1 MSWHAK
7 ATGAYSYTST
17 EGLENAQ
24 MIYNILNARGWS
36 LNAICAVIG
45 NIYGESGLNPW
56 RWNSDNVQAKGS
68 TQSIAYGLVQF
79 YPYTKYADNT
89 NAQAI
94 TGFGV
99 NYSDQV
105 GSTSDGNAQIIFV
118 DEYGDYI
125 SSSSYSLSYS
135 DFKTSS
141 ESIDYLVNA
150 WYYNYERA
158 GGSPN
163 ETRFT
168 VANYFYNLWSETPPE
183 PSPEPEPEPTEKK
196 KSFWWIYY
204 MRNPN
209 RIMWC

>member
-1 MSWHAK
+1 MSWHTK
-7 ATGAYSYTST
+7 ATGGYSYTST

-56 RWNSDNVQAKGS
+56 RWNSDNVQAVGS
-68 TQSIAYGLVQF
+68 TTRIAYGLVQF
-79 YPYTKYADNT
+79 YPYTKYADSEY
-89 NAQAI
+89 AQSYS
-94 TGFGV
+94 GFGV
-99 NYSDQV
+99 NYSDQT
-105 GSTSDGNAQIIFV
+105 GSTTDGNAQMIFV
-118 DEYGDYI
+118 DEHADWQLSDDYQV
-125 SSSSYSLSYS
+125 SFA
-135 DFKTSS
+135 DFKVSS
-141 ESIDYLVNA
+141 GSIDYLVNV

-158 GGSPN
+158 GGSPSDV
-163 ETRFT
+163 RFT
-168 VANYFYNLWSETPPE
+168 VAQYFYDLWNETPPE
-183 PSPEPEPEPTEKK
+183 PSPEPEPEPMEKK